1 MDRSPLTAVNQNPDW
16 HGCAEFRG
24 APEIQPLND
33 LKVAVG
39 HPRVQLVPSESS
51 LGVLKLMSE

>member
-1 MDRSPLTAVNQNPDW
+1 MDRFPLTAVNQNPDW

-24 APEIQPLND
+24 APEIQSLK

-39 HPRVQLVPSESS
+39 HPRVQLVPSENG
-51 LGVLKLMSE
+51 LGVLKLMS

>member
-16 HGCAEFRG
+16 HGCAEFCG
-24 APEIQPLND
+24 APEIQPLN

>member
-1 MDRSPLTAVNQNPDW
+1 MDCFPLTAVNQNPDW

-24 APEIQPLND
+24 APEIRSLN

-39 HPRVQLVPSESS
+39 HPRVQLVPSENG
-51 LGVLKLMSE
+51 LGVLKLMS